1 MSNNNDILNR
11 EEFKQNPFTA
21 PEGYFATLEDSLRD
35 KVFATEK
42 KPAGF
47 VGVLKPALMLA
58 CSFAIILGLG
68 YGVLSL
74 TNSFDRGLEQVS
86 DYDAVA
92 AAVENFNPALFEYL
106 EDIDFEGYQDQFN
119 LSDEEIMQYF
129 ATSSTD
135 AALYNY
141 LASIE

>member
-1 MSNNNDILNR
+1 MSNYSDILNR
-11 EEFKQNPFTA
+11 EELKQNPFTA
-21 PEGYFATLEDSLRD
+21 PEGYFATLEDSLRG
-35 KVFATEK
+35 KVFAAEK

-58 CSFAIILGLG
+58 CSFAVILGMG
-68 YGVLSL
+68 YGVLSM
-74 TNSFDRGLEQVS
+74 THSFDRGLDSVS

-92 AAVENFNPALFEYL
+92 AAVESFNPVMFEYL
-106 EDIDFEGYQDQFN
+106 DDLDFEGYQDQFN
-119 LSDEEIMQYF
+119 ISDEEIMQYF